1 MGPAWA
7 HPGPHRRAAPSTP
20 RDQRHRQTMSRCAM
34 PSARGAVAA
43 IAVSSRP
50 ASAYIFLWL
59 IVVQKAAGRRVAAD
73 LGAVV
78 EQTRS
83 RQLMQHE
90 RAEAADRTLLHRD
103 QNLVLAAEPGD
114 ERGIQRLGEA
124 RAGDRRR
131 KP

>member
-1 MGPAWA
+1 MGSPGAASPCRAINAARSTAPANHVA
-7 HPGPHRRAAPSTP
+7 LRDAQRP
-20 RDQRHRQTMSRCAM
+20 RGRGGDRGFVKAGQRVH
-34 PSARGAVAA
+34 
-43 IAVSSRP
+43 
-50 ASAYIFLWL
+50 FLWL

-90 RAEAADRTLLHRD
+90 RAEAADRTLLRRD